1 MRWLKLSWAN
11 IVTRPLGS
19 SLAVLLMAFGVGIVS
34 LLFQLNAQLEK
45 QFTQNIRSVDMVIGA
60 KGSPLQLILSGIY
73 HIDAPTGNIP
83 LSEVRQLEKNPLIK
97 EIIPL
102 SMGDNYNGYRI
113 IGTTVAYVDHFGGE
127 VGVGELFSE
136 TLEATIGALVAD
148 RTGLKIGDTF
158 VGTHGLQQ
166 QGEHVHDDLEYTV
179 VGILK
184 PSGSVLDQLVLTP
197 LESVWAVHLAHDH
210 SHDHDD
216 DHAHDHGEHGHA
228 HDQNDHDHRDNHLH
242 KDKHN
247 HGEHGH
253 QHDHDCD
260 HDHADNNHNHHVEPM
275 EDDLEITVGLV
286 KFAGQMA
293 RFQLPRHINQNT
305 NMQAALPAIE
315 VNRLLSL
322 LGVGISTL
330 QWLAIIIM
338 LLSAISVFVSL
349 YNSLRERR
357 YEMALLRS
365 MGAPRMRLF
374 SLIVSEG
381 VMLAFIG
388 FVVGWLLSRAAMLAV
403 ASLAEESY
411 RYTLSVWE
419 WNTQDVIL
427 LGVSLLI
434 GMVAALIP
442 ARQAYATKIHTVLGG
457 KQA

>member
-1 MRWLKLSWAN
+1 
-11 IVTRPLGS
+11 
-19 SLAVLLMAFGVGIVS
+19 
-34 LLFQLNAQLEK
+34 
-45 QFTQNIRSVDMVIGA
+45 
-60 KGSPLQLILSGIY
+60 
-73 HIDAPTGNIP
+73 
-83 LSEVRQLEKNPLIK
+83 
-97 EIIPL
+97 
-102 SMGDNYNGYRI
+102 
-113 IGTTVAYVDHFGGE
+113 
-127 VGVGELFSE
+127 
-136 TLEATIGALVAD
+136 
-148 RTGLKIGDTF
+148 
-158 VGTHGLQQ
+158 
-166 QGEHVHDDLEYTV
+166 
-179 VGILK
+179 
-184 PSGSVLDQLVLTP
+184 
-197 LESVWAVHLAHDH
+197 
-210 SHDHDD
+210 
-216 DHAHDHGEHGHA
+216 
-228 HDQNDHDHRDNHLH
+228 
-242 KDKHN
+242 
-247 HGEHGH
+247 
-253 QHDHDCD
+253 
-260 HDHADNNHNHHVEPM
+260 
-275 EDDLEITVGLV
+275 
-286 KFAGQMA
+286 MA

-374 SLIVSEG
+374 TLIISEG

-388 FVVGWLLSRAAMLAV
+388 FVVGWLLSRGAMLAV

-419 WNTQDVIL
+419 WHTQDFIL

>member
-11 IVTRPLGS
+11 IITRPLGS

-34 LLFQLNAQLEK
+34 LLFQLNTQLEK

-102 SMGDNYNGYRI
+102 SIGDNYNGYRI
-113 IGTTVAYVDHFGGE
+113 IGTTPAYVDHFGGE
-127 VGVGELFSE
+127 IGKGHLFSE

-166 QGEHVHDDLEYTV
+166 QGGHVHDDLEYTV
-179 VGILK
+179 VGILN

-197 LESVWAVHLAHDH
+197 LESVWAVHQA
-210 SHDHDD
+210 HDHDD
-216 DHAHDHGEHGHA
+216 HAHS
-228 HDQNDHDHRDNHLH
+228 HDDNNHD
-242 KDKHN
+242 
-247 HGEHGH
+247 
-253 QHDHDCD
+253 D
-260 HDHADNNHNHHVEPM
+260 HDHAHNHDDHDHNHDGHNDHHDHAHNHDDHDHSKCNHDHHGEPS
-275 EDDLEITVGLV
+275 EDDLEVTIGLV

-374 SLIVSEG
+374 TLIISEG

-388 FVVGWLLSRAAMLAV
+388 FVVGWLLSRGAMLAV

-419 WNTQDVIL
+419 WHTQDFIL